1 MITNINQ
8 SKQFSD
14 SKDKEPVPTFLPPT
28 DLSVIHNQ
36 TLAESSA
43 FDEANSV

>member
-28 DLSVIHNQ
+28 EASLIHNQ
-36 TLAESSA
+36 NLAESSVY
-43 FDEANSV
+43 DDSNTV